1 MDGVLNGLLLK
12 DYLLLVLLLLL
23 LILYIRRIS
32 LGEYDG
38 LRLGLLLHN
47 LLLRL
52 EIHLL
57 ELFHRTY

>member
-1 MDGVLNGLLLK
+1 MDGILNRLLLK
-12 DYLLLVLLLLL
+12 DYLLLVLLL